1 MSGQAAW
8 YLIHTKPGREST
20 ALANLDR
27 QGYQAFLPLVR
38 RTVRSRGRY
47 RERTEPLFP
56 RYLFL
61 YLDATDENWH
71 PIHST
76 IGVSRLVRFG
86 TWPAMVPE
94 AIVEELRQQAD
105 ETGIVTTDG
114 PKELERGQEVR
125 VIDGPFAGC
134 AGIVQNENARERV
147 DILLSLVG
155 QYVTARMSKDQL
167 AAS

>member
-1 MSGQAAW
+1 MTGQAAW
-8 YLIHTKPGREST
+8 YLVHTKPGQETT
-20 ALANLDR
+20 ALANLER
-27 QGYQAFLPLVR
+27 QGYRAFLPYLR
-38 RTVRSRGRY
+38 RTVRRQGRY

-61 YLDATDENWH
+61 RLDATDENWH

-86 TWPAMVPE
+86 TWPAAVPE
-94 AIVEELRQQAD
+94 EIVEELRQQAD
-105 ETGIVTTDG
+105 ASGIVTTDG
-114 PKELERGQEVR
+114 PGELEPGQQVR

-134 AGIVQNENARERV
+134 AGIVQNKNARERV

-155 QYVTARMSKDQL
+155 QYVSARVSGHQL